1 LIRSVAVFGYP
12 LNGMVVAA
20 HTPRPVVKL
29 RARQEPES
37 AVRGDTKLSKQHS
50 QATDC
55 QASVR
60 TEVSNTIAN
69 HCCGHSKCSVTDG
82 MSAFG
87 QSHALVTASVVAGNT
102 QQVTT
107 SFS

>member
-1 LIRSVAVFGYP
+1 
-12 LNGMVVAA
+12 MVVAA

-60 TEVSNTIAN
+60 TEVSNIIAN
-69 HCCGHSKCSVTDG
+69 HCCGHSRNVVSLTACLP
-82 MSAFG
+82 
-87 QSHALVTASVVAGNT
+87 LVNLMPL
-102 QQVTT
+102 
-107 SFS
+107 